1 MEKSSPLTPK
11 SQPRWG
17 HYPILPSLITRGNAA
32 STNTLTASSGST
44 SQKVPTSLFCPM
56 PMSKGS
62 RTNSTLAPER
72 YSATKP
78 LARFSS
84 APEICPLHFTVEW
97 AKENFGKCL
106 GECLSPGT
114 FGAKRPAERSS
125 GRFHRSP
132 ARKSMPGRQPL
143 VRCAA
148 RGKSRFAG
156 PSQSSFSVCGKDT
169 SLLVAKSAFCDQVAG
184 LLVPFD
190 GPRGEV
196 ALRERLLSHR
206 DLIHDPRDRC
216 RRGMA
221 HQLNETRI
229 LA

>member
-1 MEKSSPLTPK
+1 MRHRLTAPTFAPLTMEKSSPLTPK

-17 HYPILPSLITRGNAA
+17 HYPILPSPITRGNAA

-97 AKENFGKCL
+97 AIYNVGPNQSNRDCAAGCRRVSDGGTGAAESRPRPLCVFGPDNFVLVGLIC
-106 GECLSPGT
+106 G
-114 FGAKRPAERSS
+114 
-125 GRFHRSP
+125 RSP
-132 ARKSMPGRQPL
+132 AS
-143 VRCAA
+143 C
-148 RGKSRFAG
+148 AG
-156 PSQSSFSVCGKDT
+156 PPVT
-169 SLLVAKSAFCDQVAG
+169 RSLPVQTPMA
-184 LLVPFD
+184 
-190 GPRGEV
+190 R
-196 ALRERLLSHR
+196 LRRRPASHIR
-206 DLIHDPRDRC
+206 KGHLFRQTA
-216 RRGMA
+216 RRGSRRA
-221 HQLNETRI
+221 VWVL
-229 LA
+229 

>member
-17 HYPILPSLITRGNAA
+17 HYPILPSPITRGNAA

-84 APEICPLHFTVEW
+84 APEIRPLHFTVEW
-97 AKENFGKCL
+97 ASFKRQA
-106 GECLSPGT
+106 LSVAPAQGRNWHT
-114 FGAKRPAERSS
+114 FAGLSRAERGSS
-125 GRFHRSP
+125 AQVFQTSNFLSNLDRVVDLDPEIADG
-132 ARKSMPGRQPL
+132 ALDLG
-143 VRCAA
+143 VTE
-148 RGKSRFAG
+148 
-156 PSQSSFSVCGKDT
+156 QS
-169 SLLVAKSAFCDQVAG
+169 
-184 LLVPFD
+184 
-190 GPRGEV
+190 
-196 ALRERLLSHR
+196 
-206 DLIHDPRDRC
+206 
-216 RRGMA
+216 
-221 HQLNETRI
+221 
-229 LA
+229 

>member
-1 MEKSSPLTPK
+1 MSHAPANLQIHQARQTAGQERGLCRAGLRTRAFACSLTKSKQSLTTMEKSSPLTPK

-17 HYPILPSLITRGNAA
+17 HYPILPSPITRGNAA

-97 AKENFGKCL
+97 ASFSGRIFCGEPVPTSPENALKHDEFGL
-106 GECLSPGT
+106 VVPPSPAVVMLRES
-114 FGAKRPAERSS
+114 GASSNHGERSCLLDRPPAS
-125 GRFHRSP
+125 GR
-132 ARKSMPGRQPL
+132 
-143 VRCAA
+143 
-148 RGKSRFAG
+148 
-156 PSQSSFSVCGKDT
+156 
-169 SLLVAKSAFCDQVAG
+169 
-184 LLVPFD
+184 
-190 GPRGEV
+190 
-196 ALRERLLSHR
+196 
-206 DLIHDPRDRC
+206 
-216 RRGMA
+216 
-221 HQLNETRI
+221 
-229 LA
+229 

>member
-1 MEKSSPLTPK
+1 MTCKGKGARKFAPVTMEKSSPLTPK

-17 HYPILPSLITRGNAA
+17 HYPILPSPITRGNAA

-97 AKENFGKCL
+97 AAFARSYRGRTDKSAVRRRCSG
-106 GECLSPGT
+106 P
-114 FGAKRPAERSS
+114 PAPRTSRASRSIEEGIRLERS
-125 GRFHRSP
+125 
-132 ARKSMPGRQPL
+132 
-143 VRCAA
+143 
-148 RGKSRFAG
+148 
-156 PSQSSFSVCGKDT
+156 QS
-169 SLLVAKSAFCDQVAG
+169 
-184 LLVPFD
+184 
-190 GPRGEV
+190 
-196 ALRERLLSHR
+196 LRPTRL
-206 DLIHDPRDRC
+206 
-216 RRGMA
+216 A
-221 HQLNETRI
+221 
-229 LA
+229 